1 MSNNIMASTY
11 LPLSVKNLFQW
22 VYVVIRYYEILYI
35 LLSISIYVMGLT
47 PIFFF
52 LYKHNHMCSMY
63 TRNLPYSFFFFN
75 VVSVFLLVNPLF
87 TGIFQP
93 PPHCFARASTAADSP
108 ESPSKYRR
116 SRRRRCCRKR
126 CRSLHHC
133 CCRQLT
139 SDWICPYHL
148 WLIPFPLPLS
158 LPLWLLPLPLF
169 RISLFILII
178 SMFISSLTNWMEPIM
193 TLEPQILSNGLR
205 VKVILIILPVPM
217 LLKMRFF
224 IG

>member
-1 MSNNIMASTY
+1 MLLLDI
-11 LPLSVKNLFQW
+11 
-22 VYVVIRYYEILYI
+22 IRYYEILYI
-35 LLSISIYVMGLT
+35 LLSVSIYVMGLT

-52 LYKHNHMCSMY
+52 LYKHNRMCSMY
-63 TRNLPYSFFFFN
+63 TRDLPYSFSSLIWYLEHR
-75 VVSVFLLVNPLF
+75 VRVHFLLVNPLF

-93 PPHCFARASTAADSP
+93 PPHCFSRASTAADSP
-108 ESPSKYRR
+108 ESPSEY
-116 SRRRRCCRKR
+116 RRRCCRKR

-158 LPLWLLPLPLF
+158 LPLWLLPLPLC

-178 SMFISSLTNWMEPIM
+178 SMFISPLKNWMEPIM
-193 TLEPQILSNGLR
+193 TLESQILSYGLR

-217 LLKMRFF
+217 LLKMRFSLVEN
-224 IG
+224 